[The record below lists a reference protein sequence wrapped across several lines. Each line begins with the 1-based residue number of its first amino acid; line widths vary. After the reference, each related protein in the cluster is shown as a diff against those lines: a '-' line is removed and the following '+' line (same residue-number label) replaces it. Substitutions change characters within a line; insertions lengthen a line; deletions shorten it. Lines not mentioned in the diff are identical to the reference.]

1 MYILSKFGVPFIA
14 CLNLNLFGFLFDMK
28 KKKPRGIPGQII
40 VERRRRWLCSCR
52 LGYAEEFLR

>member
-14 CLNLNLFGFLFDMK
+14 CLNLNLFGVLFYM

-40 VERRRRWLCSCR
+40 VERRRRWLCSSR